1 MKLKL
6 CWFAFIKAT
15 NLLKGHFRV
24 DQTNLPILKLKKKCL
39 SFSSNALVL
48 TVAVMF
54 CGLFV
59 NAQQTIKVNGVVTDS
74 LTSLPMQSVTVSVEG
89 GTEGTQ
95 TDISG
100 RFSIDVPVNAS
111 LVLQYVGY
119 VSKTILITEGFNS
132 LTISLA
138 PLEREMD
145 QVVVVAYGSQRRV
158 SVTGSVASIQTKEV
172 KQSPTANLAVSL
184 AGRLPGLTSAQRS
197 GEPGRDITQLFIRGM
212 GTVNAAAPIVLVDG
226 VERDLTY
233 VDPNEVAS
241 VTILKD
247 ASSTA
252 IFGVRGANGVIL
264 VTTRRGVSE
273 IPEISFSTET
283 SVQTFTRFV
292 EPVNSYEYATLRNLA
307 QTNDGLGAAYSAD
320 ALERYR
326 LQDDPLRYPNTNWR
340 DILLKDYSL
349 QQRFNLNI
357 SGASKMM
364 KYFVNAGY
372 LNQGGQFKIEKDLP
386 YDPSF
391 RLKRYNFRSN
401 IDIQLTKSTKA
412 FLNIGGYLEN
422 RNMPFGLSWDGLGNP
437 PSLYIMAYMHSL
449 NATIPGPLTPFGEV
463 NTTSLMNY
471 PAYGQLNRTGYIQ
484 QTSNNIVATYGM
496 EQGLDNIT
504 KGLSV
509 KAIISFDSYSI
520 NKLQAQ
526 KGYEHWEQIIMRGT
540 PGVDGKDSVYY
551 RKTLNEQNT
560 PLAISGVRGFSSLSN
575 IQGYLNYN
583 RTFNKHAVTGLLLY
597 QQQRQVIEAL
607 LPFNLRGFATRLTY
621 GFKNTYFFEFNAGY
635 NGSEQFAK
643 GRRFGFFPAVS
654 GAWVVSNEKFLE
666 ASNSITSLKLRGS
679 FGLVGNDRIGSRR
692 FLYLDD
698 IQVGAGGLGSLASGQ
713 IININL
719 LRNEMLKWEIAKK
732 INVGIDVTLWNSLN
746 ITVDLFKEKRD
757 NVLIN
762 QGTVP
767 TMNGL
772 PTSVLPPLN
781 IGIIEN
787 KGYEVELG
795 YRKKLGREL
804 TLFSKVNVSF
814 SRNKQLYSDEVL
826 LPDDYAYR
834 YRNTGYRIQQPFA
847 YIVDRYFRDQDDIN
861 SSPVQN
867 VGGHPSRPGD
877 FKYVDVNN
885 DGVIDVR
892 DQAPYGYSAIPEYTF
907 GAAVNLSYKRFD
919 FSMLFQGVT
928 NVTNFFSGFGY
939 FSSEFYV
946 KRHLQS
952 WTEDRAA
959 KNETINYPRLTTQPN
974 PNEIYNNFFLLD
986 ASYIRL
992 KNVEIGYNFIFKS
1005 WVKGLR
1011 VYANGFNLI
1020 TWDRLPTKDR
1030 DPEMLNDITYP
1041 NVKIYNIGANIT
1053 F

>member
-1 MKLKL
+1 MKPELSSLAFEKAFTHLKHPY
-6 CWFAFIKAT
+6 I
-15 NLLKGHFRV
+15 V
-24 DQTNLPILKLKKKCL
+24 DQRYL
-39 SFSSNALVL
+39 SVFDKTAVRLSARGIKFML
-48 TVAVMF
+48 TVAIMCCSF
-54 CGLFV
+54 LTK
-59 NAQQTIKVNGVVTDS
+59 AQQAIRVSGTVTDS
-74 LTSLPMQSVTVSVEG
+74 LTLQPMQSVTVSIEG

-95 TDISG
+95 TDVNG
-100 RFSIDVPVNAS
+100 MYSINAAVNS
-111 LVLQYVGY
+111 TLVFQYVGY
-119 VSKTILITEGFNS
+119 ISKKIVIEEGAGTLNLS
-132 LTISLA
+132 LS
-138 PLEREMD
+138 PLDREMD
-145 QVVVVAYGSQRRV
+145 QVVVVAYGSQKKI
-158 SVTGSVASIQTKEV
+158 SVTGSVVSIQTKEI

-197 GEPGRDITQLFIRGM
+197 GEPGRDITQLFVRGM

-264 VTTRRGVSE
+264 ITTRRGTSE
-273 IPEISFSTET
+273 IPEINFSTET
-283 SVQTFTRFV
+283 SAQTFTRYV
-292 EPVNSYEYATLRNLA
+292 EPVNSFEFATLRNLA
-307 QTNDGLGAAYSAD
+307 QTNDGLGAGYSDD
-320 ALERYR
+320 ALERFR

-340 DILLKDYSL
+340 DILLKDYSM

-357 SGASKMM
+357 SGASRAM

-372 LNQGGQFKIEKDLP
+372 LNQGGQFKIEKGLP
-386 YDPSF
+386 YDPGF

-401 IDIQLTKSTKA
+401 IDVQLTKTTKA

-449 NATIPGPLTPFGEV
+449 NATVPGPLTPSGEV
-463 NTTSLMNY
+463 MTTSLMNY

-484 QTSNNIVATYGM
+484 QTSNNIMATYGM
-496 EQGLDNIT
+496 EQSLENVT

-509 KAIISFDSYSI
+509 KAIVSFDSYAI
-520 NKLQAQ
+520 NRLQAQ
-526 KGYEHWEQIIMRGT
+526 KGYEHWEQIILRGT
-540 PGVDGKDSVYY
+540 PGMDGKDSVYY

-560 PLAISGVRGFSSLSN
+560 PLSISGSRNFSSLSN
-575 IQGYLNYN
+575 IQGYINYN
-583 RTFNKHAVTGLLLY
+583 RSFGQHSVTGLLLY
-597 QQQRQVIEAL
+597 QQQRQIIDAQ

-621 GFKNTYFFEFNAGY
+621 GFKGTYFLEFNAGY

-654 GAWVVSNEKFLE
+654 GAWVVSNEKFL
-666 ASNSITSLKLRGS
+666 AGNDHISSLKLRGS
-679 FGLVGNDRIGSRR
+679 YGTVGNDRIGGRR

-698 IQVGAGGLGSLASGQ
+698 IQIGGGGLGSLASGQ
-713 IININL
+713 RININL
-719 LRNEMLKWEIAKK
+719 LRNEMLQWEVARKVNIG
-732 INVGIDVTLWNSLN
+732 VDVTLWNSVN

-767 TMNGL
+767 VLNGL
-772 PTSVLPPLN
+772 PANVLPPLN
-781 IGIIEN
+781 IGVVEN

-795 YRKKLGREL
+795 YRKKIGTDL
-804 TLFSKVNVSF
+804 TVFSKVNVSYA
-814 SRNKQLYSDEVL
+814 RNKQLYSDEVL
-826 LPDDYAYR
+826 LPEDYAYR

-847 YIVDRYFRDQDDIN
+847 YIVDRYFESQDDIN
-861 SSPVQN
+861 NSPVQN

-877 FKYVDVNN
+877 FKYVDVNK

-892 DQAPYGYSAIPEYTF
+892 DQKPYGYSSIPEYTF
-907 GAAVNLSYKRFD
+907 GAAVNLNYKRFD

-946 KRHLQS
+946 TRHLES
-952 WTEDRAA
+952 WTEQRAA
-959 KNETINYPRLTTQPN
+959 KNEPIKYPRLTTQPN
-974 PNEIYNNFFLLD
+974 PNEIYNNFFLSD

-1011 VYANGFNLI
+1011 IYANGFNLI